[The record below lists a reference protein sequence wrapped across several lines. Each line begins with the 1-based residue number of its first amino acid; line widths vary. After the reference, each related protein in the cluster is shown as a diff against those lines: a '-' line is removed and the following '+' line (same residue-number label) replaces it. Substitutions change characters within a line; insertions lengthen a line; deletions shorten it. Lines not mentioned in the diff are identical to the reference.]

1 VAALEATPVVH
12 PERERLLA
20 LGAALL
26 TVTLWASGFVGIR
39 SAGRDLSPGSL
50 ALGRLVVASLALGVI
65 ALVRREGL
73 PPKRALPGIALC
85 GVLWFALYS
94 VVLNEAEHTVDAGT
108 AAMLVNVGPILIAV
122 LAGSLLH
129 EGFPRRLLVGCAIAF
144 GGAIVIGYATSD
156 DGIAPSW
163 GAVLCLVAALAY
175 AGGVVA
181 QKPQLVRVSPF
192 QMTWLACA
200 AGALACLP
208 FAGALVHDTA
218 HARASAIGWTIYLGI
233 VPTAVGFIAWAY
245 ALSRTT
251 AGRMG
256 STTYLVTPIAIL
268 LGWAVLGET
277 PTALALLGGVLC
289 LAGVA
294 AARRG

>member
-12 PERERLLA
+12 AERERLLA

-73 PPKRALPGIALC
+73 PPKRSLPGIALC

-156 DGIAPSW
+156 DGIVPSW

-200 AGALACLP
+200 VGALACLP

-218 HARASAIGWTIYLGI
+218 QARASAIGWTIYLGI

-277 PTALALLGGVLC
+277 PPALALLGGVLC

>member
-1 VAALEATPVVH
+1 
-12 PERERLLA
+12 
-20 LGAALL
+20 
-26 TVTLWASGFVGIR
+26 
-39 SAGRDLSPGSL
+39 
-50 ALGRLVVASLALGVI
+50 
-65 ALVRREGL
+65 
-73 PPKRALPGIALC
+73 
-85 GVLWFALYS
+85 
-94 VVLNEAEHTVDAGT
+94 
-108 AAMLVNVGPILIAV
+108 M
-122 LAGSLLH
+122 
-129 EGFPRRLLVGCAIAF
+129 
-144 GGAIVIGYATSD
+144 IGYATSD

-218 HARASAIGWTIYLGI
+218 HARASALGWTIYLGI
-233 VPTAVGFIAWAY
+233 VPTAIGFIAWAY

-268 LGWAVLGET
+268 LGWALLGET
-277 PTALALLGGVLC
+277 PPALALLGGVLC